1 MTRPLHGLGP
11 ALALVLNAAGLPGLA
26 AVDASPRIDPDTGLA
41 TWTLRDGALSM
52 DLVQRLPDQ
61 TRAFFE
67 GRGFSAAAA
76 DAFARARVFQA
87 ILANAASGG
96 SAPVVSIDLR
106 RWHVDAGQGPDP
118 LPVEAG
124 WQPRWEAAGL
134 SEAARIAFRW
144 ALFPTQQTFM
154 PGDHGWGMIP
164 FGHAPGTRFDLSL
177 VWSEDGVEH
186 TARLNSIHC
195 TPDRSIP
202 PAETIP

>member
-1 MTRPLHGLGP
+1 MTRPLQGLGP
-11 ALALVLNAAGLPGLA
+11 ALALLLNAAGLPGLA

-41 TWTLRDGALSM
+41 TWTLRDGALSV

-61 TRAFFE
+61 TRAFFI
-67 GRGFSAAAA
+67 GRGFSTASA
-76 DAFARARVFQA
+76 DELARGCVFQA

-96 SAPVVSIDLR
+96 SGPVVSIALR
-106 RWHVDAGQGPDP
+106 RWSVDAGQGPDP

-124 WQPRWEAAGL
+124 WQPRWEAADL
-134 SEAARIAFRW
+134 SHAARIAFRW
-144 ALFPTQQTFM
+144 ALFPTEQTFM

-164 FGHAPGTRFDLSL
+164 FGPAPDTRFDLSL
-177 VWSEDGVEH
+177 VWSEDGVER

-202 PAETIP
+202 PKETTS

>member
-11 ALALVLNAAGLPGLA
+11 ALALLLNAAGLPGLA

-41 TWTLRDGALSM
+41 TWTLHDGALSVE
-52 DLVQRLPDQ
+52 LVQRLPDQ
-61 TRAFFE
+61 TRAFFM
-67 GRGFSAAAA
+67 GRGFPTLSA
-76 DAFARARVFQA
+76 DAFARACVFQA
-87 ILANAASGG
+87 IIANAAVGAQG
-96 SAPVVSIDLR
+96 PAVEIDLR
-106 RWHVDAGQGPDP
+106 RWRIDSGQGPAP
-118 LPVEAG
+118 LPVEAL
-124 WQPRWEAAGL
+124 WQPRWEASGL
-134 SEAARIAFRW
+134 SQGARIAFRW
-144 ALFPTQQTFM
+144 ALFPTEQTFM

-164 FGHAPGTRFDLSL
+164 FGPAPDTRFDLSL

>member
-1 MTRPLHGLGP
+1 MNRLLHALVR
-11 ALALVLNAAGLPGLA
+11 ALAAALA
-26 AVDASPRIDPDTGLA
+26 GAVMVGRSAAEPSPRIDPDTGLA
-41 TWTLRDGALSM
+41 TWTLRDGALSV

-76 DAFARARVFQA
+76 DEFARACVFQA

-106 RWHVDAGQGPDP
+106 RWHVDAGQGPGP

-124 WQPRWEAAGL
+124 WQPRWQAAGL

-144 ALFPTQQTFM
+144 ALFPTEQTFM

-164 FGHAPGTRFDLSL
+164 IGPAPDTRFDLSL

-186 TARLNSIHC
+186 TARLTSIHC
-195 TPDRSIP
+195 TPDRTIP
-202 PAETIP
+202 PAETTP